1 MKIRSIIITIIL
13 VLLQVN
19 GHAQV
24 PLARD
29 RVTIDN
35 EISAKIKKFKTVAPG
50 RLESSMKIKV
60 PWDDRS
66 LFDQELDC
74 FTKSYL
80 INDTIKITGY
90 MIGELGYGFE
100 LKLFGDSCI
109 VAPYGLSD
117 GEIYKYNKTDTKY
130 VNLIKLSS
138 KSHKVFLSKHPSFR
152 EGEIIEGYVEL
163 DSYPFY
169 YKGLNGK
176 FSIEVKAYF
185 KTDAVKT
192 SH

>member
-1 MKIRSIIITIIL
+1 MKIRSIIFT
-13 VLLQVN
+13 VLLVALLVN
-19 GHAQV
+19 GHTQIPMAKQK
-24 PLARD
+24 
-29 RVTIDN
+29 VTIDN
-35 EISAKIKKFKTVAPG
+35 DITAKIKKFKTVAPG

-80 INDTIKITGY
+80 TNDTINITGY
-90 MIGELGYGFE
+90 MIGGLGYGFE

-109 VAPYGLSD
+109 AAPYGLSD
-117 GEIYKYNKTDTKY
+117 GQIYKYHKADTKY
-130 VNLIKLSS
+130 VNLIKLPTQ
-138 KSHKVFLSKHPSFR
+138 KHKVALSKHASFK

-163 DSYPFY
+163 ESYPFY

-176 FSIEVKAYF
+176 FSINVKAYF
-185 KTDAVKT
+185 KTDSVKN
-192 SH
+192 SR